1 MNESTQKRQI
11 QKFLRGN
18 DKRDIDVF
26 TIYQWIERCHIQGWW
41 EMAIELSPNIPPGSL
56 NPEYQKRLEVLLK
69 ECRIKQ
75 DDLNAVKSDGPM
87 PQPAGTDRRPVR
99 KVIRPT
105 GFPAGT
111 YLPREEIHFDNDAKQ
126 TLRQIYSV
134 LYYMQRNHDFVEAV
148 RRTKDNFNIAY
159 QSVDDKCARRF
170 AGSVDAFQRWYR
182 SGEILQRLKDHFHLN
197 YRDYQMFEALL
208 TNKIKRAL

>member
-11 QKFLRGN
+11 QKFLRGQ
-18 DKRDIDVF
+18 DKRDLDAF
-26 TIYQWIERCHIQGWW
+26 HIYQWIERCHIQGWW
-41 EMAIELSPNIPPGSL
+41 KMAVGLSSSIPPGSL
-56 NPEYQKRLEVLLK
+56 TPEYQKRLEVLLK

-75 DDLNAVKSDGPM
+75 DDQDEAKSDGPI
-87 PQPAGTDRRPVR
+87 PQPTGAARRPVR

-105 GFPAGT
+105 GSPAEAHFPK
-111 YLPREEIHFDNDAKQ
+111 EEIHFDNAAKQ

-148 RRTKDNFNIAY
+148 RRTKDNFSIAY

-170 AGSVDAFQRWYR
+170 AGSVDVFQRWYR
-182 SGEILQRLKDHFHLN
+182 SGEILQKLKDHFHLN
-197 YRDYQMFEALL
+197 YHDYRMFEDLL